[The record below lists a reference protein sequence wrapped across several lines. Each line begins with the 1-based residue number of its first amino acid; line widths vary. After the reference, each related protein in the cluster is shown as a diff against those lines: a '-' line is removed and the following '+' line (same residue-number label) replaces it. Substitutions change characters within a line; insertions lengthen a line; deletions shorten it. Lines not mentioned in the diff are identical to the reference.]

1 MFIGLTALIYV
12 FDLLLFVLVFLI
24 IRSRRASA
32 RVIATVV
39 VLAAVAY
46 LASVALLVVVSMHF
60 SPQISGR

>member
-39 VLAAVAY
+39 VLAAVTY
-46 LASVALLVVVSMHF
+46 LASVALLVFVSVHF
-60 SPQISGR
+60 SPQMSGR

>member
-39 VLAAVAY
+39 VLAAVTY
-46 LASVALLVVVSMHF
+46 LASVALLVFVSVHF
-60 SPQISGR
+60 SPQMPGR

>member
-12 FDLLLFVLVFLI
+12 FDLSLFVLVFLI
-24 IRSRRASA
+24 IRSRRVSA

-39 VLAAVAY
+39 VLAAVTY